1 MLRTPNHP
9 EFCHHHAQQQ
19 LRALDRTPVEPL
31 AAEILGPVREFRT
44 AAAIN
49 AALGNIFVQLAD
61 GRLDPR
67 RAAVLTYI
75 AQGMFQTLK
84 RVGWEQI
91 ERNPSPELQT
101 ALSAILKAR
110 MPGEEAARTAQDMP
124 GSAADSGDP
133 GPSS

>member
-1 MLRTPNHP
+1 MLRASNHP

-44 AAAIN
+44 GAAIN
-49 AALGNIFVQLAD
+49 AALGNMFVQLAD

-75 AQGMFQTLK
+75 AQLMHQTLK

-101 ALSAILKAR
+101 ALSALLKAR
-110 MPGEEAARTAQDMP
+110 KPRKEAAGIAEASSSP
-124 GSAADSGDP
+124 ALDP
-133 GPSS
+133 SEPS